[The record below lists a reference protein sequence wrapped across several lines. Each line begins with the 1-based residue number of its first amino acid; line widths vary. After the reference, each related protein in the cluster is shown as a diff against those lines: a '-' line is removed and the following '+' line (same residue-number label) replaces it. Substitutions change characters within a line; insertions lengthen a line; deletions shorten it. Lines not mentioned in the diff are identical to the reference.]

1 MLKNNRLAKRYLKSK
16 SLLFGLLLLLSHTVF
31 AAPPTFSMA
40 FSPTVISP
48 GAISTLTYTIDN
60 SSENTGVS
68 ALTFSNTF
76 PTDMTIAN
84 PSRAST
90 NCVDGL
96 LSATAGSNTLSLSDA
111 RLGLE
116 SVCTIVVD
124 VTSTI
129 AGTYANTSGALSTSA
144 GSAGTASGTLTVD
157 GARPGFTMA
166 FSPSSISIGHVST
179 LIYTIDNTLNGSN
192 AALLTFSNSLPLGL
206 VIHTAPNIINNCTG
220 GAFTPVVTAAPNTR
234 AINLTKGYVATGATC
249 TLSIDVTSQSVG
261 QYENVTG
268 SLSQNGANPTGSA
281 SALLEVSASSFLTT
295 YFSTNPAS
303 PGSSV
308 TLNYLINNANRESA
322 TDISFTHDLNAILS
336 GLTASSLPAN
346 DSCGSGSTVTG
357 SSNITFAGGNLS
369 EGSTCTFS
377 VTVLVPANAAAGS
390 FTSNTSTVNLTLGSA
405 TTKPAA
411 SVDFVI
417 KKAPSLTKA
426 FIDDPTS
433 AGHDVT
439 VRYTITNTDPDNEA
453 NTIAFTDDVN
463 TGLLSGVS
471 VKTLPNANSC
481 GTGSAFTVA
490 TDGNGVFSFK
500 LQDGVIAA
508 GSSCTF
514 DVIQTLPTGMPPGSY
529 TTTTS
534 ILSAE
539 ISGSTLYGSAASD
552 TLLVVAA
559 PKLTTSFNQESVT
572 PGDNVT
578 LEFTLSYGA
587 SALADATDI
596 GFTDNLG
603 SLLTGLASSTTPQS
617 DICGSGSSF
626 SGTETL
632 TLTGATLAPGASCS
646 FNVTVAIPN
655 DATPST
661 ITNMTSEVSA
671 TTSSQTVSSATASD
685 TLLISGLTLSQVFV
699 PANAFPGATTT
710 LRYTI
715 ANSASALD
723 ATALQFTNNLNQAL
737 SSLSATSLPSQPC
750 GLSSSITGATP
761 ITFSGGNLVPG
772 ASCTFDVSVLV
783 PAGASP
789 GIYNVPTSDMSATV
803 NGNNTTNKGSSSTLT
818 VIDITNNPISLT
830 KAFSS
835 NFATPGSTVNLT
847 YTLTSGLAA
856 TDITFTDNLDSLLT
870 GLASTSG
877 TVSNECGFGSE
888 ISGTGL
894 LTFNGGSLTQG
905 ASCAFT
911 VTLQVPASP
920 AFTTISSTTSTVTAI
935 SAIDNSITLTG
946 DTATASF
953 NAQSVTLS
961 SNFSGDVPILGSSTT
976 LNFHITNNNTSG
988 NLNLLNFT
996 DDMDSFIT
1004 GMVATD
1010 LPKTD
1015 VCGVGSTLSGTSLI
1029 GLTNASLGFGES
1041 CDFSVTLS
1049 IPSNASAGI
1058 HSNTSNNL
1066 FSSGLLITQGAS
1078 ADLTVAP
1085 KPTLSSNFSGGVVT
1099 VEGGNTTLNFKITNN
1114 NTFANLNL
1122 LSFTDD
1128 MDSFITG
1135 MVATDLPKTDVCGV
1149 GSTLSGTSL
1158 IGLTNASL
1166 GFGESCEF
1174 SVILSVPSNTSAD
1187 TYSNTSSNLFS
1198 SGISV
1203 ADAASADLTVVPE
1216 VAFSSNFSGGVA
1228 IVGNSTSLNFNITN
1242 NTSSNLNLL
1251 SFTDDMDS
1259 FITGMVATNLPLNN
1273 VCGEGST
1280 LSGTSIINLSNASLG
1295 FGESCEFSVT
1305 LSVPFSTSAG
1315 IHRNTSSNLFS
1326 SGISIAEATNADLTV
1341 TPNITPIIFMLL
1353 NQ

>member
-1 MLKNNRLAKRYLKSK
+1 
-16 SLLFGLLLLLSHTVF
+16 
-31 AAPPTFSMA
+31 MA
-40 FSPTVISP
+40 FSPIEIGP

-60 SSENTGVS
+60 STETTGVS
-68 ALTFSNTF
+68 GLTFSNTF
-76 PTDMTIAN
+76 PTGMIIAN

-90 NCVDGL
+90 DCVNGL

-111 RLGLE
+111 RLGLGL
-116 SVCTIVVD
+116 VCTIIVD
-124 VTSTI
+124 VTSTT
-129 AGTYANTSGALSTSA
+129 AVTYANTSGTLSTSA
-144 GSAGTASGTLTVD
+144 GSAGTATGTLTVD
-157 GARPGFTMA
+157 GARPGFTMT
-166 FSPSSISIGHVST
+166 FSPGSISIGHVST
-179 LIYTIDNTLNGSN
+179 LIYTIDNTQNGSK
-192 AALLTFSNSLPLGL
+192 ADFLTFSNTLPPGL
-206 VIHTAPNIINNCTG
+206 VIHTAPNVINNCTG
-220 GAFTPVVTAAPNTR
+220 GLGPSAVTATPNTR
-234 AINLTKGYVATGATC
+234 AIVLTFGHVAAGATC
-249 TLSIDVTSQSVG
+249 TISIDVTSQSVG

-268 SLSQNGANPTGSA
+268 SLSQNGADPTGSA
-281 SALLEVSASSFLTT
+281 SALLEVSTSSFLTT

-322 TDISFTHDLNAILS
+322 TDISFTHDLNAILP

-369 EGSTCTFS
+369 EGGTCTLS

-390 FTSNTSTVNLTLGSA
+390 YTSNTSTVNLTLGSA

-411 SVDFVI
+411 SVDFII
-417 KKAPSLTKA
+417 KKAPVLTKA
-426 FIDDPTS
+426 FINDPIS
-433 AGHDVT
+433 AGQDVT

-453 NTIAFTDDVN
+453 SAIAFTDDVN
-463 TGLLSGVS
+463 SNILASMVI
-471 VKTLPNANSC
+471 KTLPNSNSC
-481 GTGSAFTVA
+481 GTGSTFTNS
-490 TDGNGVFSFK
+490 TNDGNKFW
-500 LQDGVIAA
+500 LQVSNAIIAA
-508 GSSCTF
+508 GNSCTF
-514 DVIQTLPTGMPPGSY
+514 DVIQTLPAAMSPGSY

-539 ISGSTLYGSAASD
+539 VSGSTVYGSAASD
-552 TLLVVAA
+552 TLLVLAA
-559 PKLTTSFNQESVT
+559 PILTTSFNQESVT

-596 GFTDNLG
+596 GFTDDLG
-603 SLLTGLASSTTPQS
+603 SLLTGLASSTALQS

-626 SGTETL
+626 SGTDTL
-632 TLTGATLAPGASCS
+632 TLTGATLTPGASCS
-646 FNVTVAIPN
+646 FSVTVAIPN

-661 ITNMTSEVSA
+661 ITNVTSTVSA
-671 TTSSQTVSSATASD
+671 TTSSQAVSSATASD

-699 PANAFPGATTT
+699 PASAFPGATTT

-723 ATALQFTNNLNQAL
+723 ATALQFTNNLNLAL
-737 SSLSATSLPSQPC
+737 SSLAATSLPSQPC
-750 GLSSSITGATP
+750 GLSSGITGTTFL
-761 ITFSGGNLVPG
+761 TFSGGDLVPG
-772 ASCTFDVSVLV
+772 ASCTFDVPVLV

-803 NGNNTTNKGSSSTLT
+803 NGNNTANKGTSSTLT
-818 VIDITNNPISLT
+818 VIDIINNPISLT

-835 NFATPGSTVNLT
+835 SYVTSGSTVNLT
-847 YTLTSGLAA
+847 YTLTSNLAA
-856 TDITFTDNLDSLLT
+856 TDITFTDDLDSLLT

-877 TVSNECGFGSE
+877 TVSNECGVGSE

-894 LTFNGGSLTQG
+894 LTFSGGSLAEG

-935 SAIDNSITLTG
+935 SAIDNSITLTS
-946 DTATASF
+946 DAATAGF
-953 NAQSVTLS
+953 NAQLVTLS
-961 SNFSGDVPILGSSTT
+961 SNFSGAVPIVGSSTT
-976 LNFHITNNNTSG
+976 LNFHITNDNASG
-988 NLNLLNFT
+988 SLNLLNFT

-1015 VCGVGSTLSGTSLI
+1015 ICGVGSTLSGTSLI
-1029 GLTNASLGFGES
+1029 SLTSASLGFGES

-1049 IPSNASAGI
+1049 IPSSTSAGI

-1066 FSSGLLITQGAS
+1066 FSSGLLITKGAS

-1085 KPTLSSNFSGGVVT
+1085 KPTLSSNFSGGVVP
-1099 VEGGNTTLNFKITNN
+1099 VGGNTTLNFKITNN
-1114 NTFANLNL
+1114 NAFA
-1122 LSFTDD
+1122 S
-1128 MDSFITG
+1128 
-1135 MVATDLPKTDVCGV
+1135 
-1149 GSTLSGTSL
+1149 
-1158 IGLTNASL
+1158 
-1166 GFGESCEF
+1166 
-1174 SVILSVPSNTSAD
+1174 
-1187 TYSNTSSNLFS
+1187 
-1198 SGISV
+1198 
-1203 ADAASADLTVVPE
+1203 
-1216 VAFSSNFSGGVA
+1216 
-1228 IVGNSTSLNFNITN
+1228 
-1242 NTSSNLNLL
+1242 LNLL

-1259 FITGMVATNLPLNN
+1259 FITGMVATNLPLSN

-1305 LSVPFSTSAG
+1305 LSVPSSTSADIYSNTSSNLFSSGISIAEAASADLTVVPKVVLSSNFSGGVALVGSITTLNFSITNNNTSGSLNLLSFTDDMDSFITGMVATNLPLSNVCGEGSTLSGTSIINLSNASLGFGESCVFSVTLSVPFNTSAG

-1326 SGISIAEATNADLTV
+1326 SGLLITEGASADLTV